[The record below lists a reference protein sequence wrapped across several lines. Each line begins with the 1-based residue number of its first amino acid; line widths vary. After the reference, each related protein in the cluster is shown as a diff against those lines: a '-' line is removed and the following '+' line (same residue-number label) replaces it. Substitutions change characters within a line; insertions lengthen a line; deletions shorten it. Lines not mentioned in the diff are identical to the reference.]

1 MQMNKKDREAFVE
14 FGLEAG
20 TYDKNYS
27 DSPDRY
33 PDHVF
38 RLRIFI
44 DLLKQIQPKALLDAG
59 CGSGVPLATFLKA
72 GLNISALK

>member
-1 MQMNKKDREAFVE
+1 MQPGKKDREAFVE

-38 RLRIFI
+38 RLRIFL
-44 DLLKQIQPKALLDAG
+44 DLLKKFSQSLYSMQVAAVG
-59 CGSGVPLATFLKA
+59 CRLQHF
-72 GLNISALK
+72 